1 MSKGK
6 AKVNYLH
13 RAGLVGYENAPDWSF
28 IYDTSTVIDERF
40 TIGDRVVLPDGREF
54 RYGKSSGVCASG
66 FACDFVATG
75 FQAYSTPA
83 AAANVGDT
91 KVVVT
96 GSSHAALTKDALR
109 GGYFVS
115 WPAAL
120 KDQFRGIIGNDA
132 ASASDDDFTIYL
144 DGPLTYALVAASTGL
159 EVYENP
165 YASLSSASANAS
177 LGKAGVPATYISG
190 TGIYFWVQ
198 VLGMGWVA
206 PQSTV
211 IGNEGVGCMYRHD
224 GSLEAVQTIIAG
236 GATTPAND
244 STQYA
249 GHRVIGSY
257 SGNGPLFM
265 LK

>member
-1 MSKGK
+1 MAKGN
-6 AKVNYLH
+6 AKRVHL
-13 RAGLVGYENAPDWSF
+13 GIQSLVGHSTASNWSF
-28 IYDTSTVIDERF
+28 IYDLSLIKSSKWN
-40 TIGDRVVLPDGREF
+40 IGDAVVLPDKRE
-54 RYGKSSGVCASG
+54 YTYAKSSGVCASG

-75 FQAYSTPA
+75 FQSYSTPSVA
-83 AAANVGDT
+83 AAVGDT

-96 GSSHAALTKDALR
+96 AGTHVALAKDDLR

-132 ASASDDDFTIYL
+132 ADANAVFTIYL

-165 YASLSSASANAS
+165 YASLSTASANAS
-177 LGKAGVPATYISG
+177 LGKAGVAATYVG
-190 TGIYFWVQ
+190 ATATYFWVQ
-198 VLGMGWVA
+198 TGGIGWLA
-206 PQSTV
+206 PQSDVT
-211 IGNEGVGCMYRHD
+211 GRQVGAYYRHD
-224 GSLEAVQTIIAG
+224 GSLQGTDTAL
-236 GATTPAND
+236 GATVAANN
-244 STQYA
+244 SSQYA

>member
-1 MSKGK
+1 MSKGN
-6 AKVNYLH
+6 AKLVN
-13 RAGLVGYENAPDWSF
+13 VGETGQVISDNASNWGF
-28 IYDTSTVIDERF
+28 IYETSLVKDPKWNL
-40 TIGDRVVLPDGREF
+40 GDRVVLPDGREF
-54 RYGKSSGVCASG
+54 RYAKSSGECASG
-66 FACDFVATG
+66 QACDFVATG
-75 FQAYSTPA
+75 FQSYSTPA
-83 AAANVGDT
+83 EAAAIKDT

-96 GSSHAALTKDALR
+96 AGTHDAIAEDGLR

-115 WPAAL
+115 WPAAK

-132 ASASDDDFTIYL
+132 ADANAEFTIYL
-144 DGPLTYALVAASTGL
+144 DGPLTQALVAASTGL

-165 YASLSSASANAS
+165 YASLVTGSSAS
-177 LGKAGVPATYISG
+177 LGKAGVPATYIAA
-190 TGIYFWVQ
+190 TLTYFWVQ

-236 GATTPAND
+236 GGTTPAND